1 LFKTKQL
8 AEEANSNDKQPDYFY
23 DSSLTEEEI
32 EKAKNEKKQ
41 SASLNQIETSTKTD
55 PNWFKESNKPVED
68 PFANFID
75 FFSSKSQENNTDK
88 QQMPPMIKEMMLKYQ
103 AEQMEKWR
111 QSRKSTSNLNHQVLS
126 IITLSAFFG
135 IGIVVSLMI
144 AFTRGLQF
152 KKLKQSIKNT
162 YGNKKKKSI
171 YKSVE
176 ELDNQINA

>member
-1 LFKTKQL
+1 LLKTIQL
-8 AEEANSNDKQPDYFY
+8 AEEANSNEKQPDYFY

-41 SASLNQIETSTKTD
+41 SASIKQVETTNKTD

-68 PFANFID
+68 PFANFLD
-75 FFSSKSQENNTDK
+75 FFSSKSQNNTDK
-88 QQMPPMIKEMMLKYQ
+88 QPMPPMMKEMMLKYQ

-111 QSRKSTSNLNHQVLS
+111 QSRKSTSNLNHQMLS

-135 IGIVVSLMI
+135 TGIVVSLII
-144 AFTRGLQF
+144 AFTRGIQF